1 MHLNLKSPILSFALG
16 LVAGVL
22 SPSTAHARGERV
34 LGAAHEGAA
43 LRDSY
48 IQKMEKIDLEKKE
61 CRKDIEKIIEP
72 ELAVLNE
79 FGQLGHAGPTRI
91 QKEEAALQADAAKLS
106 QLQADL
112 IRLGKWLNQPGNK
125 NSPQLSKTVRMFED
139 RLREFSLAQKSLDTH
154 SNSLVERSEK
164 AVTNFVPFARA
175 VLKIK
180 KQQACDLIWADL
192 RTAVPRNMEQIVLN
206 NRTRVKQKVAALRG
220 DFQNFGMIAGKM
232 MLRFK
237 TKSQVAVEDL
247 SID

>member
-1 MHLNLKSPILSFALG
+1 MRRHLKSPILSVALC
-16 LVAGVL
+16 LAAGVF

-34 LGAAHEGAA
+34 LGAAQEGAT
-43 LRDSY
+43 LRASY
-48 IQKMEKIDLEKKE
+48 IQKMEKIDLDKKE

-72 ELAVLNE
+72 ELALLNE

-91 QKEEAALQADAAKLS
+91 QKEEAALQSDAAKLS

-112 IRLGKWLNQPGNK
+112 IRLGKWLNQPNNK
-125 NSPQLSKTVRMFED
+125 NNPQLAKTVRQFEE
-139 RLREFSLAQKSLDTH
+139 RLREFTLAQKSLDTQ

-192 RTAVPRNMEQIVLN
+192 RTSVPRNMEQIVLN
-206 NRTRVKQKVAALRG
+206 NRTRVKQKVASLRG
-220 DFQNFGMIAGKM
+220 DFQNFGMLASKL

-247 SID
+247 SME